1 MGLRRCFGSRL
12 SGAAARGIAF
22 ALGAGRCESGAV
34 AASLGGCGGV
44 RCGRGGLGRPVVDVP
59 VVFVE
64 EAVVGVELGPGHV
77 CEVGVGEGGE
87 EEVTF

>member
-34 AASLGGCGGV
+34 AASLGWGLV
-44 RCGRGGLGRPVVDVP
+44 RCGRGRLGCPVVDVP

-64 EAVVGVELGPGHV
+64 EVVVGVELGAGHV

-87 EEVTF
+87 E